1 MSERSPED
9 YERALRAVLA
19 ITMDTLRGE
28 SPFNDT
34 PSWLHDAAAPL
45 DPELRVQVEDIPV
58 DGDPCPDCGH
68 PVYYIDDDG
77 PPSHKCAVIADVAG
91 SEPQP
96 SLRVVTVIA
105 GSDSTTPYEGPTE
118 DGDPCGDCARPVW
131 YCNDEEQWFHF
142 DPAHQ
147 CFLARGKAK
156 YP

>member
-1 MSERSPED
+1 MSERKPED

-19 ITMDTLRGE
+19 ITMDTLRGQ

-58 DGDPCPDCGH
+58 DGDPCPDCGR
-68 PVYYIDDDG
+68 PVYYIGDDG
-77 PPSHKCAVIADVAG
+77 PPSHKCSTAPISV
-91 SEPQP
+91 SE
-96 SLRVVTVIA
+96 A
-105 GSDSTTPYEGPTE
+105 YEGPVE
-118 DGDPCGDCARPVW
+118 DGDPCSDCARPVW